1 MSNQTK
7 ARKPV
12 KLATQSDH
20 AAYFMPMLESFA
32 EHGELNEVIKNCVVK
47 SCELLDAG
55 VPLFP
60 NDFDKRD
67 DAGAVRAEYE
77 ACSAEEL
84 ESVDARF
91 SLAGRMVSSRSF
103 GKVIFFHLQDRRVA
117 FVDLTCCTV

>member
-67 DAGAVRAEYE
+67 DAGAVRAEYVLYDPVE
-77 ACSAEEL
+77 KTNLKYDSSVRNRLLCRRNSRCGKYQL
-84 ESVDARF
+84 E
-91 SLAGRMVSSRSF
+91 
-103 GKVIFFHLQDRRVA
+103 
-117 FVDLTCCTV
+117 

>member
-67 DAGAVRAEYE
+67 DAGAV
-77 ACSAEEL
+77 L
-84 ESVDARF
+84 
-91 SLAGRMVSSRSF
+91 SL
-103 GKVIFFHLQDRRVA
+103 IHI
-117 FVDLTCCTV
+117 